1 MSQEQKHSSAA
12 TIVSFAPLAAGL
24 TLLLW
29 LYALAW
35 AWSGYPIYRD
45 QHLGAAIEYARN
57 GVDFLR
63 PVIVGFNANET
74 GTPQELPIWQAV
86 ASYGLKMFGGW
97 WGGATI
103 VSLLLF
109 TVFLPL
115 LRQAA
120 KWETGDATAWLVVA
134 LLIAQPVVFQ
144 TAGGAQT
151 DGLSL
156 ALLIGFVWSAE
167 RLRRSPGTFSWVL
180 CAGLAS
186 LLAVTKFPFLLAGAS
201 AAVLML
207 VWSMA
212 PPRSWILLATAGF
225 VAAAVVTP
233 WTRWSDAEIGRA
245 LFKYRPMTMMEN
257 PEWFFGSLSYR
268 LDPANY
274 IKAGWRA
281 LSCLW
286 GSFVLIGLTL
296 YGIWLRPR
304 SLGTALLIGALLT
317 TLIFTKLVL
326 IHRHYYLMFAPAVA
340 LLNGY
345 ALADLLGRLG
355 SLSPVRAFATKSIVA
370 CGLLLALVQGLMGI
384 EALVTDDYMR
394 KAAGILRQHTG
405 TSERLVVINGG
416 WGGDLLIHAER
427 KGLSADDTKLVEDP
441 ETRRQL
447 LDLGFTKIV
456 YVSQSPLLH
465 AVQVTNPGSSD
476 LERIRW
482 SSFVSPEAEKWA
494 TVFQSEDILIKDIPG
509 Q

>member
-1 MSQEQKHSSAA
+1 MRSPAFE
-12 TIVSFAPLAAGL
+12 VSGKKLPGWSGLALAFVV
-24 TLLLW
+24 LLW

-45 QHLGAAIEYARN
+45 QHIGAAIEYARN

-74 GTPQELPIWQAV
+74 GTPQELPIWQAA

-103 VSLLLF
+103 VSLMLF
-109 TVFLPL
+109 TISLPL
-115 LRQAA
+115 LRQTAR
-120 KWETGDATAWLVVA
+120 WETGDATAWLVVA

-167 RLRRSPGTFSWVL
+167 RLRRNPHAFSWVS
-180 CAGLAS
+180 CVGMAS
-186 LLAVTKFPFLLAGAS
+186 LLAVTKLPFLVAGAS

-207 VWSMA
+207 VWNTETS
-212 PPRSWILLATAGF
+212 RSWILLAAAGLIAATVF
-225 VAAAVVTP
+225 VP
-233 WTRWSDAEIGRA
+233 WTMWSNAEIGRA
-245 LFKYRPMTMMEN
+245 LFKYRPMTIAEN

-286 GSFVLIGLTL
+286 GSFVLIWFTL

-345 ALADLLGRLG
+345 ALANLLGRLG
-355 SLSPVRAFATKSIVA
+355 PLSPFRRFAAKGLVSS
-370 CGLLLALVQGLMGI
+370 GLLLALFQGLMGM

-394 KAAGILRQHTG
+394 KAAGVLRQHTG
-405 TSERLVVINGG
+405 TSERLLVINGG
-416 WGGDLLIHAER
+416 WGGDLLIHADR

-441 ETRRQL
+441 GTRRQL
-447 LDLGFTKIV
+447 LDLGFSKVV
-456 YVSQSPLLH
+456 YMSQSPLLH
-465 AVQVTNPGSSD
+465 ALQVTNPGSSD
-476 LERIRW
+476 LQRVCW

-494 TVFQSEDILIKDIPG
+494 TVFQSEDILIKEIPHR
-509 Q
+509 